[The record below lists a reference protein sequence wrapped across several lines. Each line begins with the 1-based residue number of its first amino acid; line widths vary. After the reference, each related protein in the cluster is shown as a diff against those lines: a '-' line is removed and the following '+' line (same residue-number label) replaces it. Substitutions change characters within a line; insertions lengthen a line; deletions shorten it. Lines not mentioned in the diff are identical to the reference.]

1 MAGREKVC
9 LLRPPPQLYSSLGGI
24 DLSSPETRLS
34 SLSRWNRLV
43 QVGGKGAGKGCCLGS
58 WGIVCIVCL
67 YADPGATF
75 MISYVSC
82 LQHAINFLGVH
93 AGATAV
99 ISHPWLSTFT
109 IQTLVPGLRQAGAS
123 GRGSSLRSPY
133 EHDFWMSLKDW
144 QGPVHA

>member
-1 MAGREKVC
+1 MERGLAKGAAWDPGALFALPG
-9 LLRPPPQLYSSLGGI
+9 LLRV
-24 DLSSPETRLS
+24 
-34 SLSRWNRLV
+34 LV
-43 QVGGKGAGKGCCLGS
+43 QVMLQVAGAGA
-58 WGIVCIVCL
+58 I
-67 YADPGATF
+67 AGAIF